1 MKLWTGR
8 ISKTTDD
15 AFSWLNN
22 SLPVDQR
29 LAKED
34 ISGSRAWASAL
45 KFSGILSNE
54 EFQDITNGLG
64 EIERE
69 FEAGVFIFLE
79 TDEDI
84 HTAVERRLTELIGST
99 GGKLHTGRSRNDQIA
114 TDFRLWMLNNVP
126 VILKLIRNLQ
136 STLIQRSEQ
145 DFGII
150 LPGYTHL
157 QQAQPILISHWWMS
171 YFWTLNRDYSRF
183 YQMVTG
189 ISVLPLGSAALAGST
204 IQVDRLDLAK
214 LLGFGEASPNS
225 LDAVSDRDFAAEF
238 LFNTSLMAIH
248 LSRMSELLIIFNSHE
263 FGFITLADEYSTG
276 SSLMP
281 QKKNPDL
288 FELIR
293 GKSGT
298 ILGNLTGMLAT
309 LKGLPSAYDKDLQ
322 EDKDHVFKAFDI
334 ITGVLKAASGAL
346 STLSVRPEAINQKM
360 DWRML
365 ATDLADYLVAKGLPF
380 RQAHHLVGEA
390 VTLAD
395 SMALTLPDM
404 PLEAWQSINPVFDS
418 DLFEVFDFE
427 VSIDKHDVFG
437 GTARSRVLEQIQLAK
452 SQCS

>member
-1 MKLWTGR
+1 MKLWTGG
-8 ISKTTDD
+8 IDKTTEEE
-15 AFSWLNN
+15 FSRLND

-34 ISGSRAWASAL
+34 IIGSLAWASAL

-64 EIERE
+64 EIGRE
-69 FEAGVFIFLE
+69 FEVGKFIFLE
-79 TDEDI
+79 PDEDI
-84 HTAVERRLTELIGST
+84 HTAVERRLTELIGTT

-114 TDFRLWMLNNVP
+114 TDFRLWMINNVP
-126 VILKLIRNLQ
+126 VILNLIRNLQ
-136 STLIQRSEQ
+136 STLIQRAGQ

-157 QQAQPILISHWWMS
+157 QQAQPILISHLWMS
-171 YFWTLNRDYSRF
+171 YFWTLKRDYSRF
-183 YQMVTG
+183 CELMSGV
-189 ISVLPLGSAALAGST
+189 SVLPLGSAALAGST
-204 IQVDRLDLAK
+204 IRIDRMDLAK
-214 LLGFGEASPNS
+214 LLGFNETSPNS

-238 LFNTSLMAIH
+238 LFNATLTMVH
-248 LSRMSELLIIFNSHE
+248 LSRMAELLIIFNSRE

-293 GKSGT
+293 GKTGT
-298 ILGNLTGMLAT
+298 ILGHLTGILAT

-322 EDKDHVFKAFDI
+322 EDKEHVFKAFDTI
-334 ITGVLKAASGAL
+334 KGVLKASSGVIA
-346 STLSVRPEAINQKM
+346 TLSIHPEKINRQM

-365 ATDLADYLVAKGLPF
+365 ATDLADYLVSKGLPF

-390 VTLAD
+390 VSLAD
-395 SMALTLPDM
+395 SMALTLPEM
-404 PLEAWQSINPVFDS
+404 PLDTWQSVHPLFDS
-418 DLFEVFDFE
+418 DLYDVFDFN

-452 SQCS
+452 SLCS